1 MTNFQ
6 FSKQIKWVV
15 TVKPTFLTIQAYQ
28 RFINYKL
35 LKTNILIIKYLANL
49 KERHLKNHAC
59 WKDSHF
65 LLAQDKQIEVLS
77 CKFMIDALGQE
88 LRRARLA
95 ANLKLRQ
102 VEADTGISNAY
113 LSQLETGKADN
124 PSTTVLRKLAKYYHV
139 GPELFLKAAGYGTK
153 AEDDG
158 LRDVF
163 ISHRS
168 KDKEF
173 VRELAASIE
182 AETHNGR
189 LLRVWLDEAEIRP
202 GDSIPGK
209 VGEGLQKSR
218 FIAVAMT
225 PAYFESSSGWTDA
238 EWHSIL
244 HVDPDNRRRNIIP
257 LLVEDCPFIPYLLR
271 HLKAIDFRG
280 ERYKTG
286 LAELLGVLRDEPLP
300 RPVIHRGQ
308 LITSTT
314 QRIERVNLASERV
327 VPEADPDVVSETLS
341 CNLLPVERLPQYVY
355 MAALSPDLITTNAK
369 GDPVIPSKN
378 RLKQIIR
385 GIQEGSESE
394 PRFMPA
400 FRLFED
406 RIITFH
412 DLEDSEGPLSS
423 IIDENQIEVL
433 DVPTFV
439 RDEDL
444 RKIFVSLLNMAI
456 ARHLRRAGLVVDDD
470 KLGRFFFPDRD
481 GQPQTIIWTPRKKKA
496 SRLVAKPM
504 MQDAKVLF
512 WRNLGA
518 YIGATFLA
526 NHFYIQISPT
536 WVITS
541 DGHTLATN
549 PTMMRQV
556 IKWTGPERNMQV
568 LFHVRFWTSVLR
580 RGRPGPISI
589 RGGDQTI
596 EVSTVPAFVH
606 QSFGIASDQ
615 KELMGLL
622 DDEAPLIAAEEDQ
635 RADVALDPNIEMEL
649 EDTYEE
655 LEEISPEAINT
666 DEIE

>member
-1 MTNFQ
+1 
-6 FSKQIKWVV
+6 
-15 TVKPTFLTIQAYQ
+15 
-28 RFINYKL
+28 
-35 LKTNILIIKYLANL
+35 
-49 KERHLKNHAC
+49 
-59 WKDSHF
+59 
-65 LLAQDKQIEVLS
+65 
-77 CKFMIDALGQE
+77 MIDALGQE

-95 ANLKLRQ
+95 ANLTLRQ
-102 VEADTGISNAY
+102 VETDTGISNAY

-124 PSTTVLRKLAKYYHV
+124 PSTTILRKLAEHYHV
-139 GPELFLKAAGYGTK
+139 GPELFLKAAGYATK
-153 AEDDG
+153 NDEDG
-158 LRDVF
+158 WRDVF
-163 ISHRS
+163 LSHRS
-168 KDKEF
+168 KDKDF

-182 AETHNGR
+182 SESYKGR
-189 LLRVWLDEAEIRP
+189 PLRVWLDEAEIRP

-218 FIAVAMT
+218 FIAVVMT
-225 PAYFESSSGWTDA
+225 PAYFESGSGWTDA

-244 HVDPDNRRRNIIP
+244 HADPDNRRRNIIP

-286 LAELLGVLRDEPLP
+286 LPDLLAVLRDEPLP

-308 LITSTT
+308 LITSGT
-314 QRIERVNLASERV
+314 QRIARANIASERV
-327 VPEADPDVVSETLS
+327 VPEADPDIVSETLS
-341 CNLLPVERLPQYVY
+341 CNLLPVERLPKYIY
-355 MAALSPDLITTNAK
+355 MAALAPDLITTNTK

-385 GIQEGSESE
+385 GIQEQEGNESE
-394 PRFMPA
+394 RRFMPA
-400 FRLFED
+400 FRLYED

-412 DLEDSEGPLSS
+412 DLEDPDGPLSS
-423 IIDENQIEVL
+423 IIDENQVEVL
-433 DVPTFV
+433 DIPTFV

-456 ARHLRRAGLVVDDD
+456 ARHLRKAGLIVDDD

-504 MQDAKVLF
+504 MQEGKVLF

-526 NHFYIQISPT
+526 NHFYVQISPT

-549 PTMMRQV
+549 PAMMRHV

-568 LFHVRFWTSVLR
+568 LFHVRFWTSILR
-580 RGRPGPISI
+580 RARPGPISI
-589 RGGDQTI
+589 RAGDQTI

-615 KELMGLL
+615 RELMGLL
-622 DDEAPLIAAEEDQ
+622 DDEAPIIAAEEDQ
-635 RADVALDPNIEMEL
+635 RADVALDPSLAEEF

-655 LEEISPEAINT
+655 LEEITPEAMNN
-666 DEIE
+666 DETE